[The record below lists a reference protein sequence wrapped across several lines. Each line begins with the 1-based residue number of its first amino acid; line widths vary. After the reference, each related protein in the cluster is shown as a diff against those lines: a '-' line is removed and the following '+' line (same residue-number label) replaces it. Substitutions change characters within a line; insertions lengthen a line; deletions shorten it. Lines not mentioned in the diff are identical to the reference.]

1 MAFSFFPPMLPNQTW
16 VCSPTRSKA
25 NPLTLGCGEGKHR
38 VFSKASN
45 MGPSKKNGQLMLK
58 RPKVPNGFQ
67 GSVFKDSVKGEGW
80 RVPDQLMDFFLLVGS
95 EVTRWYFGSQHH
107 QPSGSNQSGVYVLV
121 GSMQLISSTWWGLQY
136 LQNSSGI
143 WLRMLSIA
151 LEKELKVL
159 DFVLWLSY

>member
-1 MAFSFFPPMLPNQTW
+1 M
-16 VCSPTRSKA
+16 
-25 NPLTLGCGEGKHR
+25 
-38 VFSKASN
+38 
-45 MGPSKKNGQLMLK
+45 
-58 RPKVPNGFQ
+58 
-67 GSVFKDSVKGEGW
+67 
-80 RVPDQLMDFFLLVGS
+80 PDQLMDFFLLVGS